1 MEGIHIDERDTNITV
16 DYSFS
21 SYFRTE
27 CNCRRSRKSGASPIL
42 KEKNV
47 KLVQGYYY
55 SRPLSKHDMENVYY
69 NIIDRKVMC

>member
-16 DYSFS
+16 NYSFS
-21 SYFRTE
+21 SYFRIE
-27 CNCRRSRKSGASPIL
+27 YNCRRSRKGANTVL

-55 SRPLSKHDMENVYY
+55 SRPLSKYDMENMYY
-69 NIIDRKVMC
+69 K

>member
-16 DYSFS
+16 CNYSFS
-21 SYFRTE
+21 SYFRIK
-27 CNCRRSRKSGASPIL
+27 CNCRRSRKKEQIQFL

-55 SRPLSKHDMENVYY
+55 SRPLSKYDMENMYY
-69 NIIDRKVMC
+69 K